1 MSLSATLEVLRAMA
15 LFRQL
20 DPARLRLVA
29 LAGRVQVLRARER
42 LWERGEAG
50 DHVYIVLA
58 GSVDVLV
65 PSDGGEVSVAVIGS
79 GEIVGEMAV
88 LTGNPRSMAIAA
100 REDSRLFRLEGD
112 TVLGLLREFPEL
124 SLEVIRILADRLD
137 RANAR
142 ARPG

>member
-1 MSLSATLEVLRAMA
+1 MSLTATLEVLRAMP

-29 LAGRVQVLRARER
+29 LAGRVQVLRAHER
-42 LWERGEAG
+42 LWEQGDAG
-50 DHVYIVLA
+50 DEVYILLA

-65 PSDGGEVSVAVIGS
+65 PSDGSEVSVAVIGP

-88 LTGNPRSMAIAA
+88 LTGNPRSTAIAA
-100 REDSRLFRLEGD
+100 REDSRLLRLEGD
-112 TVLGLLREFPEL
+112 TVLDLLREFPEL
-124 SLEVIRILADRLD
+124 SLEVIRILAERLD

-142 ARPG
+142 VRLG